1 MNKHKAGP
9 AQKYFSVSLRSGFT
23 LIELLVVVLI
33 IGILAA
39 VALPQYEMAVEK
51 ARFVQGVTA
60 AKALIDAEQIYYLAN
75 GEYSKKLEDL
85 DVTFPSGALKD
96 FTIGVDTSPNLHI
109 QMSRKAPVD
118 GKTVWIVAYL
128 LDANRPEITCTLQKS
143 IPASSKAVRLCKSL
157 SANAAPLTLEP
168 GYDSYPIR

>member
-1 MNKHKAGP
+1 MNKLYQTSFTGLKNA
-9 AQKYFSVSLRSGFT
+9 GFT

-75 GEYSKKLEDL
+75 GEYSKKLDDL
-85 DVTFPSGALKD
+85 DITFPSDSLKD
-96 FTIGVDTSPNLHI
+96 FSLNVHTDPNLHI
-109 QMSRKAPVD
+109 EMLRKNPI
-118 GKTVWIVAYL
+118 GGQNVWVVAYL
-128 LDANRPEITCTLQKS
+128 LDANRPEITCTLSKS
-143 IPASSKAVRLCKSL
+143 VPASSKAVRLCKSL